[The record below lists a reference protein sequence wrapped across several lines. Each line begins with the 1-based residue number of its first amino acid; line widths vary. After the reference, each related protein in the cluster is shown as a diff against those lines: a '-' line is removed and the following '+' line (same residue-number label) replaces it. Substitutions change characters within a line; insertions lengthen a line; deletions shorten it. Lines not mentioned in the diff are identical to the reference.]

1 VGKKTTNIFFND
13 STNRKSKDIFKHFFW
28 YSFDS
33 EFHVQFF
40 SIVNAQ
46 IPFDSPIETDE
57 AFLIYNGQWIIQ
69 TPIHG
74 NKTKLNIM
82 DTWEELTLL
91 WNETFVSSNIQ
102 QQMGLVKGKER
113 TANKYFRFFDTSKFF
128 VDIPV
133 QAAGVLGILEEIRK
147 TKRTKYTKCS
157 L

>member
-1 VGKKTTNIFFND
+1 MIQPIEKAKTFLNIFFGIH
-13 STNRKSKDIFKHFFW
+13 SIQ
-28 YSFDS
+28 SFTS
-33 EFHVQFF
+33 GFF

-69 TPIHG
+69 TPTHG

-82 DTWEELTLL
+82 DTREEVTLF
-91 WNETFVSSNIQ
+91 WNETFAQRNVQ
-102 QQMGLVKGKER
+102 QQIGLVNGKER